1 MKPQP
6 ILETNMVKFSQLKY
20 SPKKKG
26 SKVQISS
33 KANKWLSEIQ
43 DFKDLKDFFTLTRN
57 LSNVYTLKNWHLVDV
72 RYGMVTSTSVVI
84 DISGKSG
91 YT

>member
-1 MKPQP
+1 
-6 ILETNMVKFSQLKY
+6 MVKFSQLKY

-43 DFKDLKDFFTLTRN
+43 DFKDFKEVLT
-57 LSNVYTLKNWHLVDV
+57 VH
-72 RYGMVTSTSVVI
+72 
-84 DISGKSG
+84 
-91 YT
+91 